1 MTLLAQKID
10 PFGQVHLALGWAPSL
25 LVLRAGTRGMGYFS
39 SGKNNSLRSDIFF
52 PVRKIPHT
60 PLPSGSTDMGSFSTV
75 NPPMPAQPEVWEPKP
90 SPPPQP
96 EARET
101 KLYVN
106 VNLNYPEQK

>member
-25 LVLRAGTRGMGYFS
+25 LVLRAGTRGGCWIFCRKKMSERSELFFQKKS
-39 SGKNNSLRSDIFF
+39 NSHPAS
-52 PVRKIPHT
+52 P
-60 PLPSGSTDMGSFSTV
+60 
-75 NPPMPAQPEVWEPKP
+75 PAQPEVWEPKP

>member
-1 MTLLAQKID
+1 MTLLAQKFD

-60 PLPSGSTDMGSFSTV
+60 PLPSGSTDIGSFSTV
-75 NPPMPAQPEVWEPKP
+75 NPPMPVGAGWLLDFLPEKDV
-90 SPPPQP
+90 
-96 EARET
+96 
-101 KLYVN
+101 
-106 VNLNYPEQK
+106 

>member
-1 MTLLAQKID
+1 MTLLAQKFD

-60 PLPSGSTDMGSFSTV
+60 PLPSGSTDIGSFSTV
-75 NPPMPAQPEVWEPKP
+75 NPPMPVG
-90 SPPPQP
+90 
-96 EARET
+96 
-101 KLYVN
+101 
-106 VNLNYPEQK
+106 